1 MKRRNRS
8 SENPEPP
15 SGRAAA
21 AQRVGVV
28 RFALATF
35 VCATVVLSL
44 HAWYYHRFMV
54 DDAFISLRYSDRLI
68 HGLGLTWND
77 GEVVEGY
84 SNLLWVL
91 GCALLGRLG
100 LDLIVAARVLGSL
113 GTAAAIGALIWVH
126 RGHTARQALPGFT
139 AALALSLSGSVAIWT
154 VGGLEQPLLAAL
166 LAWALALSF
175 PLLEESEPRITRLLG
190 VGFLLGLIVITR
202 SDGAVFTLALC
213 LGIVASRGLG
223 PKAVRVALMLALLP
237 LLFFIGQLAF
247 RLAYY
252 HEWLPN
258 SAYAKVSFTPS
269 RMWTGIGYVCGA
281 IYLAGLLVPSF
292 MAFRLAR
299 KSSLRKRACFLGIV
313 LAVWFGYL
321 VVVGGDFFPGRR
333 HLFPAVV
340 VLAYLSAIS
349 FTILIPRQGSLRP
362 VLWGGTFCLVTLIV
376 FQFLDPKNALA
387 RNERWVWDGECIGDL
402 LAEAFGAER
411 PLLAVD
417 PAGCVPYFSHLP
429 SVDMLGINDHYL
441 AHHRP
446 GNFGKGV
453 LGHEL
458 GNGPYVLSRRP
469 DLVLFNLPTGNLR
482 PYFRSGREMVFDA
495 SSNFLATFRPVTFEC
510 ERPRH
515 LLSIVWARTEGG
527 AIGIRRSADRIQIP
541 GYLFSAKQ
549 FSRARLDAEGRIG
562 AGVLPDTPA
571 GFSGLSVPPGRWA
584 VRVEGS
590 GGEVFLHVWRTS
602 TGDSL
607 AAGASGLTF
616 LVTESRPESVTIAME
631 THQTYGAHVSEV
643 TLDRL
648 GSAPAR

>member
-1 MKRRNRS
+1 MKSRHRSAKTSEAPSRRTLV
-8 SENPEPP
+8 
-15 SGRAAA
+15 
-21 AQRVGVV
+21 AQRAGAT

-35 VCATVVLSL
+35 ACALVVLGL

-77 GEVVEGY
+77 GEAVEGY

-91 GCALLGRLG
+91 GCALLGKLG
-100 LDLIVAARVLGSL
+100 LQLVLAARVLGFL
-113 GTAAAIGALIWVH
+113 GTAAAMGALIWVH
-126 RGHTARQALPGFT
+126 RGHTGRQALPGL
-139 AALALSLSGSVAIWT
+139 AGALALSLSGSVAIWT

-175 PLLEESEPRITRLLG
+175 PLLDGSEPRIARLLA

-202 SDGAVFTLALC
+202 PDGAVFTLAIC
-213 LGIVASRGLG
+213 LGMVASRGLD
-223 PKAVRVALMLALLP
+223 PKSVRIVFMLALLP

-247 RLAYY
+247 RLFYY
-252 HEWLPN
+252 HDWLPN
-258 SAYAKVSFTPS
+258 SAYAKVGFTPE
-269 RMWTGIGYVCGA
+269 RMWSGVTYVSGA

-299 KSSLRKRACFLGIV
+299 KSSFGDRARFLGIV
-313 LAVWFGYL
+313 LAVWLGYL
-321 VVVGGDFFPGRR
+321 VAIGGDFFPGRR

-340 VLAYLSAIS
+340 VLAYLSTIS
-349 FTILIPRQGSLRP
+349 LTILIPRKGSFRP
-362 VLWGGTFCLVTLIV
+362 VLWGGTLCLVTLVV
-376 FQFLDPKNALA
+376 FQFLDPRNAVA
-387 RNERWVWDGECIGDL
+387 RNEQWVWDGECIGNL
-402 LAEAFGAER
+402 LSDAFGAEH

-441 AHHRP
+441 ARHRP
-446 GNFGKGV
+446 ADFGKGV

-458 GNGPYVLSRRP
+458 GDGSYVLSRKP

-482 PYFRSGREMVFDA
+482 PYFRSGREMVFDS
-495 SSNFLATFRPVTFEC
+495 SSNFRAIFRSVTFEC

-515 LLSIVWARTEGG
+515 LDSIVWARLEGG

-541 GYLFSAKQ
+541 GYLFSANQ
-549 FSRARLDAEGRIG
+549 LSRARLDAEGKIG
-562 AGVLPDTPA
+562 VGVLPDTPA
-571 GFSGLSVPPGRWA
+571 GFSGLSVPPGRWV
-584 VRVEGS
+584 VRVAGS
-590 GGEVFLHVWRTS
+590 GGEVFLRVWRAS

-607 AAGASGLTF
+607 AAGASGLSF
-616 LVTESRPESVTIAME
+616 LVAESRPESVTIAME
-631 THQTYGAHVSEV
+631 TQRTPGVHVSQV
-643 TLDRL
+643 TLERL
-648 GSAPAR
+648 GKASAR